1 MRPAFS
7 PSVPD
12 IWRQPEGFIL
22 LQRRFMFHLLNSKR
36 MKTLVSKLVVIVALM
51 CATSMNAQNARPS
64 DRQLETALS
73 KVNADE
79 AVSVVKGMDELKRI
93 EAQTPDAWLPVYYRT
108 LFALQYAVRFP
119 QDSYSTLFLD
129 AVKMDVE
136 ALQSKEDAD
145 RSEAL
150 TLKGLYYTALIV
162 QNPPVNGER
171 YCVDAIIAYKS
182 AIGVNP
188 ENPRARLLLYIFFD
202 QMSKATGKPS
212 MNGPEELATIRQLF
226 AKEKPMGLQP
236 AWGSNLMDFYGL
248 K

>member
-1 MRPAFS
+1 
-7 PSVPD
+7 
-12 IWRQPEGFIL
+12 
-22 LQRRFMFHLLNSKR
+22 

-51 CATSMNAQNARPS
+51 CATSVNAQNARPS

-129 AVKMDVE
+129 AVKTDVE

-162 QNPPVNGER
+162 QNPPVNGKR

-188 ENPRARLLLYIFFD
+188 ENPRARLLLCKG
-202 QMSKATGKPS
+202 KADG
-212 MNGPEELATIRQLF
+212 A
-226 AKEKPMGLQP
+226 AACMGQ
-236 AWGSNLMDFYGL
+236 
-248 K
+248 